1 MKIAGE
7 GGRTLAEVWGSKPR
21 AYLGMSVPGFPSL
34 FLLYGPN
41 TGGGAGSVIYTIEA
55 AVRHVIS
62 ALDALERADAQ
73 RIEIRQQVADVFDA
87 ELRAAL
93 AGTVWHTGCTNWY
106 VDENGHDPNQWP
118 WTLRPTAAGPRGST
132 QPRTRCTAI
141 QICQVSPDG
150 SGCRHSPRCFI
161 DALRS
166 AAGRSTRVVA
176 PRRRSC
182 SGCREPIDGVC

>member
-1 MKIAGE
+1 MIIFATGFKAHDFVAPMKIEGE

-118 WTLRPTAAGPRGST
+118 WTFTAYRRRTARIDPTAYEM
-132 QPRTRCTAI
+132 
-141 QICQVSPDG
+141 
-150 SGCRHSPRCFI
+150 HSHPN
-161 DALRS
+161 LP
-166 AAGRSTRVVA
+166 GVA
-176 PRRRSC
+176 
-182 SGCREPIDGVC
+182 